1 MDSRILRDE
10 ERKYFKMVNLRA
22 QADISQFQST
32 EYMKNFQTQ
41 SKILNPNPKKVKN
54 YISDSLATESDSI
67 QLDKIDQ

>member
-10 ERKYFKMVNLRA
+10 ERKFFKTINLRA

-32 EYMKNFQTQ
+32 DYLKNFQAQ
-41 SKILNPNPKKVKN
+41 SKILNPNLKKVKN
-54 YISDSLATESDSI
+54 YLSDSLATESDSI